1 MMQKIWYRY
10 LKILITIEEDDDLAQ
25 IGHEIKHS
33 VLFKGANFWA
43 MVFAIII
50 ACIGLNI
57 GSKLAIIGAMILS
70 PLMGPVYGISFGII
84 AQDSFLVKNA
94 TKNFLKIILISL
106 LVSSLYFLIT
116 PLDLKSIEVDNFTT
130 ASIFDILIAFFGGIA
145 GFIAISRK
153 NGERYLVGVS
163 IATSCIPPICAS
175 GYGFSHGD
183 FGLFFGGLYLFLI
196 NAFFIFLGSFM
207 ISLFM
212 NIHKGQHFSNT
223 FKWALTIC
231 ILVITLPSI
240 FQTKNTIKHLLF
252 EQRAIQFVEK
262 IEQEK
267 NLYIL
272 EKKIDKERDILNILY
287 YGDFPK
293 SAISRE
299 NLKKYNI
306 DSSQLVLIKIK

>member
-10 LKILITIEEDDDLAQ
+10 LKILITIEEDDDLTQ

-84 AQDSFLVKNA
+84 AQDSFLIKNA

-106 LVSSLYFLIT
+106 FVSSIYFVIT
-116 PLDLKSIEVDNFTT
+116 PLDLKSIEVDNFTS

-153 NGERYLVGVS
+153 NGERFLVGVS

-175 GYGFSHGD
+175 GYGISHGN

-212 NIHKGQHFSNT
+212 NIHKGRHFSKT
-223 FKWALTIC
+223 FKWVLIIC

-240 FQTKNTIKHLLF
+240 FHTNNTIKHVLF

-272 EKKIDKERDILNILY
+272 EKKIDKEHDVLHILY
-287 YGDFPK
+287 YGHFPK
-293 SAISRE
+293 SILSSSF
-299 NLKKYNI
+299 LDKFYL
-306 DSSQLVLIKIK
+306 DSTQLVLIKIK

>member
-1 MMQKIWYRY
+1 MQKIWYRY

-84 AQDSFLVKNA
+84 AQDMFLVKNA

-106 LVSSLYFLIT
+106 FVSSIYFVIT
-116 PLDLKSIEVDNFTT
+116 PLDLKSIEVDNFTS

-153 NGERYLVGVS
+153 NGERFLVGVS

-175 GYGFSHGD
+175 GYGISHGN

-212 NIHKGQHFSNT
+212 NIHKGRHFSKT
-223 FKWALTIC
+223 FKWALIIC

-240 FQTKNTIKHLLF
+240 FQTNNTIKHVLF
-252 EQRAIQFVEK
+252 EQRAIQFIEK

-272 EKKIDKERDILNILY
+272 EKKIDKEQDILHILY
-287 YGDFPK
+287 YGHFPK
-293 SAISRE
+293 SILNSTY
-299 NLKKYNI
+299 LDKYHLN
-306 DSSQLVLIKIK
+306 STQLVLIKIK

>member
-10 LKILITIEEDDDLAQ
+10 LKILITIEEDDDLTQ

-84 AQDSFLVKNA
+84 AQDMFLVKNA

-106 LVSSLYFLIT
+106 FVSSIYFVIT
-116 PLDLKSIEVDNFTT
+116 PLDLKSIEVDNFTS

-153 NGERYLVGVS
+153 NGERFLVGVS

-175 GYGFSHGD
+175 GYGISHGN

-212 NIHKGQHFSNT
+212 NIHKGRHFSKT
-223 FKWALTIC
+223 FKWALIIC

-240 FQTKNTIKHLLF
+240 FQTNNTIKHVLF

-272 EKKIDKERDILNILY
+272 EKKIDKEHDVLHILY
-287 YGDFPK
+287 YALP
-293 SAISRE
+293 I
-299 NLKKYNI
+299 
-306 DSSQLVLIKIK
+306 

>member
-1 MMQKIWYRY
+1 MNKIWYRY
-10 LKILITIEEDDDLAQ
+10 LKILVTIEEDDDLTQ
-25 IGHEIKHS
+25 ISDEIKHS

-84 AQDSFLVKNA
+84 AQDMFLVKIA
-94 TKNFLKIILISL
+94 TKNFIKIILISL
-106 LVSSLYFLIT
+106 LVSSIYFLLT

-153 NGERYLVGVS
+153 NGERFLVGVS

-175 GYGFSHGD
+175 GYGISHGN
-183 FGLFFGGLYLFLI
+183 FALFFGGLYLFLI
-196 NAFFIFLGSFM
+196 NAFFIFLGSFL

-212 NIHKGQHFSNT
+212 NIHKGQHFSNK
-223 FKWALTIC
+223 FKWTLLLC
-231 ILVITLPSI
+231 IILIALPSI
-240 FQTKNTIKHLLF
+240 FQTKNTIKHVLF
-252 EQRAIQFVEK
+252 EHRAIQFVDN
-262 IEQEK
+262 IEHIK

-272 EKKIDKERDILNILY
+272 EKKIDKEKDILSILY

-293 SAISRE
+293 SAISQE
-299 NLKKYNI
+299 NLKKYDI
-306 DSSQLVLIKIK
+306 DSSQLILIKIK